1 MSIRQKQL
9 KVFAKWLQDYTYNRS
24 YGDGNLESEIG
35 YSIEESTNKIGEYLQ
50 EILEMDVEQLNK
62 EL

>member
-9 KVFAKWLQDYTYNRS
+9 KVFAKWLQEYSYNRRNS
-24 YGDGNLESEIG
+24 DGKLESEVG
-35 YSIEESTNKIGEYLQ
+35 FAIEESTNRIGDYL
-50 EILEMDVEQLNK
+50 ETILEMDVEQLNK